1 MSDFPPI
8 TISSLDLERLE
19 RLLDSDRAKNF
30 PGADDLRRE
39 LDRADVVEP
48 SEIPPGI
55 VTMNSTASFRNEDT
69 DANYEMTLVY
79 PDGAGAPNS
88 VSILAPIGSALLGL
102 SVGQSISWQLPAGKK
117 LRLQVLEVVHQPEQS
132 GELHR

>member
-55 VTMNSTASFRNEDT
+55 VTMNSTARFRNEDT

-88 VSILAPIGSALLGL
+88 VSILAPIGGALLGL
-102 SVGQSISWQLPAGKK
+102 SVGQSISWQLPADKK

>member
-1 MSDFPPI
+1 MSDYPPI
-8 TISSLDLERLE
+8 TISSLDLDRLE

-55 VTMNSTASFRNEDT
+55 VTMNSTARFRNEDT
-69 DANYEMTLVY
+69 DAIYEMTLVY

>member
-48 SEIPPGI
+48 GEIPPGI
-55 VTMNSTASFRNEDT
+55 VTMNSTARFRNEDT

>member
-1 MSDFPPI
+1 MSDYPPI
-8 TISSLDLERLE
+8 TISSLDLDRLE
-19 RLLDSDRAKNF
+19 RLLDSDRANNF

-55 VTMNSTASFRNEDT
+55 VTMNSTARFRNEDT

-79 PDGAGAPNS
+79 PDGASAPNS